1 MCNHLKF
8 TSKLLQSSQV
18 KRNKRQIIP
27 SREKLYLPP
36 KMARQLKKDYIH
48 SCNIHILSEGIFWI
62 DYITNSAAVF
72 LVNTT
77 LSTVVYAS
85 WRAYELPDSQTL
97 PIIADDLSGKVN
109 HRSSLLEM
117 EYLFYV
123 RSQHPDLI
131 FGFNSKQAEI
141 RIGKK
146 VYFLDGYSS
155 EAKTAFEFCGCQVIL
170 IFLNI

>member
-1 MCNHLKF
+1 M
-8 TSKLLQSSQV
+8 
-18 KRNKRQIIP
+18 
-27 SREKLYLPP
+27 
-36 KMARQLKKDYIH
+36 
-48 SCNIHILSEGIFWI
+48 
-62 DYITNSAAVF
+62 
-72 LVNTT
+72 
-77 LSTVVYAS
+77 VYAS